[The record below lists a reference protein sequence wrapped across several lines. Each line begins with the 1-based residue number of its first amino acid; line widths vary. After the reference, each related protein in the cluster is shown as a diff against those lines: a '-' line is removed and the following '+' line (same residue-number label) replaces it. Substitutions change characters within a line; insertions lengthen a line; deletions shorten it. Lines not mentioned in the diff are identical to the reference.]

1 MSIVDKEKKGEKQMN
16 KTTLEEITK
25 KVAQIEV
32 GEFEIGVLVGMS
44 IQYDKET
51 DPEDKKTA

>member
-1 MSIVDKEKKGEKQMN
+1 MN
-16 KTTLEEITK
+16 KKALEEITK

-32 GEFEIGVLVGMS
+32 GEFELGVLVGMS